1 MSRRLRRSESTP
13 PEPPSKRLRRERVP
27 RTESGLPESV
37 VPSIDEQTSKNVVQ
51 NSVRF
56 FNGAEVPKFGLKVD
70 RRIIRRAGLYVLGP
84 KLAHS
89 PAVDSVVQHLAR
101 KDKTDQ
107 FYQLKILSLDDN
119 PGTDKAAQDERQG
132 KMLIHNEF
140 SLLSILENEI
150 GVVHHHGLF
159 SVSFQV

>member
-1 MSRRLRRSESTP
+1 MSRRNRSESTP
-13 PEPPSKRLRRERVP
+13 DSFTPPPKRLRREKVL

-37 VPSIDEQTSKNVVQ
+37 VPSIDEQTTKNVLPI
-51 NSVRF
+51 SVKL
-56 FNGAEVPKFGLKVD
+56 FNGVEIPQFGKKVD

-107 FYQLKILSLDDN
+107 FYQLKVWMKQNFFFCD
-119 PGTDKAAQDERQG
+119 
-132 KMLIHNEF
+132 F
-140 SLLSILENEI
+140 Y
-150 GVVHHHGLF
+150 
-159 SVSFQV
+159 